1 MEERRT
7 DVLNDGIV
15 GGGGVVANSV
25 DVLKRL
31 LILRV
36 NLVVRLVVFVQES
49 VRRPATRSVPRT
61 YTTEREGTST
71 YKVSAS

>member
-1 MEERRT
+1 MKRAISKVISFGMEMEERRT

-49 VRRPATRSVPRT
+49 MR
-61 YTTEREGTST
+61 
-71 YKVSAS
+71 